1 MTKMV
6 SEGLSTSR
14 GDEAPMMQDA
24 YSGKWAVVVAFLCAP
39 CSVLGFL
46 FVAYTGIPKLLAAH
60 GFEQDDEG
68 MRIFLASGFALSELL
83 GPLKEISCI
92 LGTVLSIPVF
102 CGDYTRRTKIVTL
115 VIVLFSIV
123 GVVWA
128 KLELAAH

>member
-1 MTKMV
+1 
-6 SEGLSTSR
+6 
-14 GDEAPMMQDA
+14 MQDT
-24 YSGKWAVVVAFLCAP
+24 YSGKWPVVIAFLCAP

-46 FVAYTGIPKLLAAH
+46 FIAYIAISKLFVAH
-60 GFEQDDEG
+60 GFQHDEEG
-68 MRIFLASGFALSELL
+68 MMIFLAAGFALSELL

-115 VIVLFSIV
+115 IIVLFSIA

-128 KLELAAH
+128 KLELVAR